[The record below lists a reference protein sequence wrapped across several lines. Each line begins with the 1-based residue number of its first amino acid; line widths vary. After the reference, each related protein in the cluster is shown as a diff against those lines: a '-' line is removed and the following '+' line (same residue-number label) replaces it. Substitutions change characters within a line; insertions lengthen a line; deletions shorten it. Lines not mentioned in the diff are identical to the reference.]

1 MNEQDWHDLE
11 SRRIDYVSGSE
22 PLTKL
27 IFPGTFL
34 PFHKGHLTIQK
45 IAEEKIETPVTF
57 EISICNVEKA
67 LLSYYEIEK
76 TLDQFRPG
84 QNWVLT
90 NAPTFVEKA
99 AIFKESTFV
108 LGMDTLIRIFDPKF
122 YESKKVMR
130 LELNVFIENDI
141 RFVVFG
147 RQVGS
152 QFMTLNDYL
161 IPEEFKD
168 RFIGIT
174 ETEFREDVSSS
185 AIKKKKRTELQLDL

>member
-11 SRRIDYVSGSE
+11 SRRIDYVAGSE
-22 PLTKL
+22 PLTKQT
-27 IFPGTFL
+27 FPGTFL

-45 IAEEKIETPVTF
+45 IAEEKIEVPVTF
-57 EISICNVEKA
+57 EISICNVKKA

-76 TLDQFRPG
+76 TLSQFRPG
-84 QNWVLT
+84 QNWVVT

-122 YESKKVMR
+122 YESEKDMR

-141 RFVVFG
+141 QFVVFG

-152 QFMTLNDYL
+152 QFMTLNDFL

-185 AIKKKKRTELQLDL
+185 AIKREEENRATA

>member
-1 MNEQDWHDLE
+1 
-11 SRRIDYVSGSE
+11 
-22 PLTKL
+22 
-27 IFPGTFL
+27 
-34 PFHKGHLTIQK
+34 
-45 IAEEKIETPVTF
+45 
-57 EISICNVEKA
+57 
-67 LLSYYEIEK
+67 LSYYEIEK
-76 TLDQFRPG
+76 TLGQFRPG

-122 YESKKVMR
+122 YESEKDMR

-141 RFVVFG
+141 QFVVFG

-152 QFMTLNDYL
+152 QFMTLNDFL

-185 AIKKKKRTELQLDL
+185 AIKREEENRATA

>member
-11 SRRIDYVSGSE
+11 SRRIDYVAGSE

-45 IAEEKIETPVTF
+45 IAEEKIEVPVTF
-57 EISICNVEKA
+57 EIPICNVEKA

-76 TLDQFRPG
+76 TLSQFRPG

-122 YESKKVMR
+122 YESEKDMR
-130 LELNVFIENDI
+130 LELNEFIENAI
-141 RFVVFG
+141 QFEIFG

-152 QFMTLNDYL
+152 LFMTLNDFL

-185 AIKKKKRTELQLDL
+185 AIKREEENRATA